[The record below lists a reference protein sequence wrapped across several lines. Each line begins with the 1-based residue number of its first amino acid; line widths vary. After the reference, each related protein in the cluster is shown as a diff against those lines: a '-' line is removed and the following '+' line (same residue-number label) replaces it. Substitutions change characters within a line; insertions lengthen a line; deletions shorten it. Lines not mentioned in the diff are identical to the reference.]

1 MRGRPVRSVDHET
14 HPPDTNFP
22 EYRGVNELLAV
33 LTSYRDVV
41 ATAWPALYPGLADRA
56 ARWPA
61 LDAAALR
68 DELETLLRDA
78 SAPPSPLRVFWK
90 LAPELRFGG
99 CSAHFASDAGLASA
113 AELVG
118 MDDFDLRLPWRD
130 QGAKYRA
137 DDETV
142 MRTGEPLLDII
153 ERQQSSRGIGW
164 VRVGKAPLRAS
175 DGSTIGV
182 LGVLGVY
189 EPLEAEEGRR
199 RWMARLQRLAA
210 QE

>member
-99 CSAHFASDAGLASA
+99 CSAHFASDAGLASP

-142 MRTGEPLLDII
+142 MRTGYEIDKFQRAYFVLPSFDALRDAFQTADLA
-153 ERQQSSRGIGW
+153 GI
-164 VRVGKAPLRAS
+164 V
-175 DGSTIGV
+175 
-182 LGVLGVY
+182 
-189 EPLEAEEGRR
+189 R
-199 RWMARLQRLAA
+199 RWKDEPALDPSTV
-210 QE
+210 